1 MPLYNRVAS
10 LIIGQGGKQ
19 GKELS
24 GLRFSFSIEKGSTKS
39 PNKCSLKI
47 YNMAES
53 TRKLVEVI
61 GNVCILK
68 AGYADDVGPV
78 QIFTGNII
86 RYVTV
91 RENADWITE
100 IEMQDGFIE
109 YRDSKISVTYAKG
122 ATVTQV
128 VTDLSKKFDLPVR
141 KLPDDIA
148 AKQYPSG
155 FAFVGRVRDAMDKAC
170 QMAGLDWSIQ
180 GREIQVVKKGGA
192 FKKTAI
198 VLSSYS
204 GMLGS
209 PAQDAQVMTEK
220 AAAKI
225 GYTKKSA
232 GVRTLKELNRDGVY
246 EENLQVLGFKVN
258 SLLQPTVEPGA
269 LIQVKSKGIDGEFFK
284 VETLLHVGDTHGQ
297 DWSSQFVLRYV

>member
-1 MPLYNRVAS
+1 
-10 LIIGQGGKQ
+10 
-19 GKELS
+19 
-24 GLRFSFSIEKGSTKS
+24 
-39 PNKCSLKI
+39 
-47 YNMAES
+47 
-53 TRKLVEVI
+53 
-61 GNVCILK
+61 
-68 AGYADDVGPV
+68 
-78 QIFTGNII
+78 
-86 RYVTV
+86 
-91 RENADWITE
+91 
-100 IEMQDGFIE
+100 
-109 YRDSKISVTYAKG
+109 
-122 ATVTQV
+122 
-128 VTDLSKKFDLPVR
+128 
-141 KLPDDIA
+141 
-148 AKQYPSG
+148 
-155 FAFVGRVRDAMDKAC
+155 
-170 QMAGLDWSIQ
+170 MAGLDWSIQ

-198 VLSSYS
+198 VLSSDS

-269 LIQVKSKGIDGEFFK
+269 LVQVKSKGIDGEFFK
-284 VETLLHVGDTHGQ
+284 VETILHVGDTHGQ